1 VLSGRHRRRRRR
13 LLVSPHWQCSRI
25 VTETASSTRVEVR
38 LGHYVPGMDLR
49 QAVVVVAAAVAVAVH
64 TAGVGEDQQ
73 ADGAA
78 MAVWW
83 GQFVRSM
90 AGVVGRRAQQAD
102 KTSAAAAVL
111 VVGMGSGVH

>member
-1 VLSGRHRRRRRR
+1 M
-13 LLVSPHWQCSRI
+13 
-25 VTETASSTRVEVR
+25 EVR
-38 LGHYVPGMDLR
+38 LDHYVPGMDLR
-49 QAVVVVAAAVAVAVH
+49 QAVVVVVVVVVAAAVAVAVH
-64 TAGVGEDQQ
+64 TAGVGEEQR

-78 MAVWW
+78 TAVWW

-102 KTSAAAAVL
+102 KTSVAAAVL